1 MTPSISRNTQAILL
15 LTAPLI
21 VGKSSK
27 NAELIT
33 PAEYRR
39 FAKHLREIDREPS
52 DLLTPAF
59 REIAEMCAPAV
70 SPDRLAA
77 LLGRGFQLSQAI
89 ERWQARAI
97 WVISRADPE
106 YPARLKSCLRNDAPS
121 VLYGCGDLSAL
132 NRGGLA
138 VVGSRAAD
146 EKLLSYTIDVG
157 ELAARADRTIV
168 SGGAKGIDQSAMRG
182 ALGAGGRVIGVL
194 ADSLERQAMNRDHR
208 NMIVEG
214 QLTLTSPFDP
224 SAGFNVGNAM
234 QRNKSIYA
242 LSDAALVVSSDVGKG
257 GTWAGAIEQLD
268 KYRCVPVYVRSVGE
282 PQPGLAALKKKG
294 AVDWP
299 NPSGAEALDALL
311 DEPTQ
316 NVMTSVPSLFEA
328 QMEIAAEKTF
338 QATLRPDAIAREARA
353 IREEAASPAQ
363 SSLTSPADLVF
374 QAARSAIEAVLSEPK
389 KEADVASELDVSA
402 AQTKQWLGRM
412 IQEGLIEK
420 TKKPVRYRRAPKKL
434 I

>member
-1 MTPSISRNTQAILL
+1 MTPTISLNTQAILL

-21 VGKSSK
+21 VGKSPK
-27 NAELIT
+27 DAELIT

-39 FAKHLREIDREPS
+39 FAKHLREIGREPS

-59 REIAEMCAPAV
+59 RKIAEECASSI

-77 LLGRGFQLSQAI
+77 LIGRGFQLSQAI

-106 YPARLKSCLRNDAPS
+106 YPARLKGRLRNDAPS
-121 VLYGCGDLSAL
+121 LLYGCGDWSAL
-132 NRGGLA
+132 KRGGLA

-146 EKLLSYTIDVG
+146 ESLLSYTLDVG
-157 ELAARADRTIV
+157 ELAARADRTII
-168 SGGAKGIDQSAMRG
+168 SGGAKGIDQYAMRG
-182 ALGAGGRVIGVL
+182 ALSAGGRVIGVL
-194 ADSLERQAMNRDHR
+194 ADSLERQAMTRDHR

-214 QLTLTSPFDP
+214 QLTLISPFDP
-224 SAGFNVGNAM
+224 NAGFNVGNAM

-242 LSDAALVVSSDVGKG
+242 LSDAALVVSSDLGKG

-268 KYRCVPVYVRSVGE
+268 KYRCVPIYIRSVGE

-299 NPSGAEALDALL
+299 NPSEAEALDALL
-311 DEPTQ
+311 NEPTHD
-316 NVMTSVPSLFEA
+316 VMRSVPSLFEA
-328 QMEIAAEKTF
+328 QAEIAGNKTID
-338 QATLRPDAIAREARA
+338 ATARPIAIARETHAKTDEASSRA
-353 IREEAASPAQ
+353 Q
-363 SSLTSPADLVF
+363 TSLTSPADLVF
-374 QAARSAIEAVLSEPK
+374 QAARSAIAEVLCEPK
-389 KEADVASELDVSA
+389 KEADVASELGVSA
-402 AQTKQWLGRM
+402 AQTKQWLERM
-412 IQEGLIEK
+412 IEEGLVEK
-420 TKKPVRYRRAPKKL
+420 TKKPVRYRLAPKKL